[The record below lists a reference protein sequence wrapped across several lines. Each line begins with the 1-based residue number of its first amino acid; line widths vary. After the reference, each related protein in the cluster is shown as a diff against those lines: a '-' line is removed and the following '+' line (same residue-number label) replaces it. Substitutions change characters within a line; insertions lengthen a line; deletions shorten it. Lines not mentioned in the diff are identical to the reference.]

1 MNGRTETTAMT
12 DYQLAHATFY
22 ISGNTLEPAFWSAYF
37 GVEPDMAIIKGQPF
51 VTPSGRPSSTPGRI
65 GIWRVGSKTAVRSDS
80 LEPHL
85 RYLIEHLSLPRADLR
100 QLLRDK
106 GANMRFFCYWDNEF
120 GDRIPDVPA
129 DIRAMVESMGGTIEI
144 DEYR

>member
-1 MNGRTETTAMT
+1 MT
-12 DYQLAHATFY
+12 DHQLAHATFY
-22 ISGNTLEPAFWSAYF
+22 ISGDALQPAFWSAYF
-37 GVEPDMAIIKGQPF
+37 RLKPDVAIIKGQPF
-51 VTPSGRPSSTPGRI
+51 VTPSGRPSSVPGRI
-65 GIWRVGSKTAVRSDS
+65 GLWGARSRTTVRSDS

-85 RYLIEHLSLPRADLR
+85 RYLIERLALPRADFA

-106 GANMRFFCYWDNEF
+106 GAHMRFFCYWDNER

-129 DIRAMVESMGGTIEI
+129 DIRSMIESMGGTVEI